1 MFIVLRMR
9 DTHSRSPS
17 PVPSTG
23 MESNLFKEA
32 HVQIELM
39 SSQHPS
45 SGFDFYLF

>member
-1 MFIVLRMR
+1 MQDI
-9 DTHSRSPS
+9 HSRSPS

-45 SGFDFYLF
+45 SGTGSCYYLSIFN